1 MKIIRT
7 NEIEILKAV
16 KSEFMIQKELNHPNI
31 VKVYEMYFN
40 PITSRIQIIME
51 LVEGS
56 ELFDSICKCGPLPGT
71 LPPRTTLVRGR
82 R

>member
-16 KSEFMIQKELNHPNI
+16 KSEFLIQKDLQHPNI
-31 VKVYEMYFN
+31 VKVYEMYYN

-51 LVEGS
+51 HIDGG
-56 ELFDSICKCGPLPGT
+56 ELFDNICKNGPYKGS
-71 LPPRTTLVRGR
+71 VS
-82 R
+82 

>member
-7 NEIEILKAV
+7 NEIEILRAV
-16 KSEFMIQKELNHPNI
+16 KAEFLMQKELNHPSI

-51 LVEGS
+51 FVEGS
-56 ELFDSICKCGPLPGT
+56 ELFDSICKSGPMTGMAHSP
-71 LPPRTTLVRGR
+71 
-82 R
+82 